1 MVWLIV
7 ATLAASFIK
16 GVCGFANTLVFTT
29 ILSFSFNN
37 VQITPMD
44 LIIGYPANV
53 IIAWKERRQINWRI
67 SLPVAA
73 LIIFGNIPGIFMLK
87 NVDTRTI
94 KVIFGFFIIAMG
106 IEMLMRE
113 RAGKK
118 QKQSKII
125 LGLIGVLSGLCCGLY
140 GVGALLAAYMDRVT
154 EDSHAFKGNLCFV
167 FWIECTFR
175 LIVYPCIGIL
185 NWQIFRQAV
194 CMIPF
199 MVLALVFGMKCCG
212 HLNETVIK
220 RLVIIVLI
228 LSGIA
233 LVIHNL
239 C

>member
-1 MVWLIV
+1 M
-7 ATLAASFIK
+7 
-16 GVCGFANTLVFTT
+16 
-29 ILSFSFNN
+29 
-37 VQITPMD
+37 
-44 LIIGYPANV
+44 
-53 IIAWKERRQINWRI
+53 
-67 SLPVAA
+67 
-73 LIIFGNIPGIFMLK
+73 
-87 NVDTRTI
+87 
-94 KVIFGFFIIAMG
+94 
-106 IEMLMRE
+106 
-113 RAGKK
+113 
-118 QKQSKII
+118 
-125 LGLIGVLSGLCCGLY
+125 IGVLSGLCCGLY

-185 NWQIFRQAV
+185 NWQIFCQAI

-233 LVIHNL
+233 LVIQNL

>member
-1 MVWLIV
+1 MVWLII

-16 GVCGFANTLVFTT
+16 GLCGFANTLVFTT
-29 ILSFSFNN
+29 ILSFTINN
-37 VQITPMD
+37 IQITPMD

-53 IIAWKERRQINWRI
+53 IIAWRERKQINWRI

-73 LIIFGNIPGIFMLK
+73 LVILGNIPGIFMLK
-87 NVDTRTI
+87 NMDTHVI
-94 KVIFGFFIIAMG
+94 KVIFGFLIIAMG

-118 QKQSKII
+118 KQSKIV
-125 LGLIGVLSGLCCGLY
+125 LGIIGVLSGLCCGLY

-167 FWIECTFR
+167 FLIECTFR

-185 NWQIFRQAV
+185 NWQIFWQAV
-194 CMIPF
+194 CMIPIMF
-199 MVLALVFGMKCCG
+199 FALMMGMKCCG
-212 HLNETVIK
+212 RLNETVIK
-220 RLVIIVLI
+220 RLVVIVLI

-233 LVIHNL
+233 LILNNL
-239 C
+239 

>member
-1 MVWLIV
+1 
-7 ATLAASFIK
+7 
-16 GVCGFANTLVFTT
+16 
-29 ILSFSFNN
+29 
-37 VQITPMD
+37 MD

-113 RAGKK
+113 KAGKK

-175 LIVYPCIGIL
+175 LIVYPCIGIM

-233 LVIHNL
+233 LVIQNL